1 MGFVAITFIVST
13 VGMLVATA
21 WEVVRHTFSRHFGHG
36 A

>member
-13 VGMLVATA
+13 FTMPVATA
-21 WEVVRHTFSRHFGHG
+21 WEILRRAFGRRIGHK